1 MSICIRD
8 ALLIKYNIFIDEFST
23 NDGFHFLTHAH
34 QDHMVGLT
42 KTFTTTIYTSKITRD
57 LVMLQKPK
65 FTKSRFIIV
74 KKRHELLPNVF
85 VTTMDSN
92 HCIGSVMFLFEIE
105 HQKVLYTGDFKW
117 HQDMNSNRNILFL
130 DKIYFDDTLFS
141 MNYNGLY
148 PSKQDTFETML
159 ATILKIRKSDQNAK
173 IFINSQILG
182 LEEILVKLSLFL
194 KEQFMI
200 SDGLIGNF
208 RSLQLNYLLGKY
220 ITSEQDITSNSNL
233 VLANKSLDDTK
244 KNQWIFPT
252 SLHFL
257 CLDKNPN
264 FKDIPKNHHYVWLCT
279 HANKEDVE
287 HLKRVT
293 NAKEVIGCQYSIAN
307 LKCIKKN

>member
-8 ALLIKYNIFIDEFST
+8 ALLIKYQIFIDDFST

-42 KTFTTTIYTSKITRD
+42 KTFTSNIYTSKITRD
-57 LVMLQKPK
+57 LVMFQKPK
-65 FTKSRFIIV
+65 FASDRFIIV
-74 KKRHELLPNVF
+74 KKKHQLLPNIF
-85 VTTMDSN
+85 VTTINSN

-105 HQKVLYTGDFKW
+105 HQNLLYTGDFKW
-117 HQDMNSNRNILFL
+117 HEEMKYIKNI

-148 PSKQDTFETML
+148 PSKQDTFETIL
-159 ATILKIRKSDQNAK
+159 ATILKIRQSDQDAK
-173 IFINSQILG
+173 IFINTQILG
-182 LEEILVKLSLFL
+182 LEEILIKLSLIL

-200 SDGLIGNF
+200 SNGLIDNF

-220 ITSEQDITSNSNL
+220 ITFESNL
-233 VLANKSLDDTK
+233 ILGNKSLDDTK
-244 KNQWIFPT
+244 QNQWIFPT

-264 FKDIPKNHHYVWLCT
+264 FKDIPSNHHYVWLCT

-287 HLKRVT
+287 NLTRVT

-307 LKCIKKN
+307 LKCIKKDSKKD